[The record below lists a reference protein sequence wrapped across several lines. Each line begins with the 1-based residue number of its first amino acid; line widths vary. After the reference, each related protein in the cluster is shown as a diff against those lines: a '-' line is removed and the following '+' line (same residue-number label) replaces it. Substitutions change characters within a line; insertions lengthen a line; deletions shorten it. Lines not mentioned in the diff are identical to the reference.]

1 MKVKHWMVKEVITVS
16 PGASLEEAIQLM
28 KRHAI
33 RHLPVAEG
41 GKLLGLVTES
51 SIRQYAR
58 PEELSRAV
66 REVMILN
73 PITVSPEATIDEAAR
88 LIYRYKIGGLPVVEN
103 HRLVGIITI
112 TDLLEAFIEL
122 MGLLRSSSRVD
133 VIPKEPEG
141 LDGVL
146 EIIREHGGRV
156 ISIGMDVEPGGEKVY
171 YIRLEKMPV
180 EPLASALEVAGHRVI
195 SVVD

>member
-1 MKVKHWMVKEVITVS
+1 
-16 PGASLEEAIQLM
+16 M

>member
-16 PGASLEEAIQLM
+16 PEESLEEAVRLM
-28 KRHAI
+28 ERHAI
-33 RHLPVAEG
+33 RHLPVTEG
-41 GKLLGLVTES
+41 DRLLGFLTES
-51 SIRQYAR
+51 TIRQYTR
-58 PEELSRAV
+58 PGELSRPV
-66 REVMILN
+66 REVMIQN

-88 LIYRYKIGGLPVVEN
+88 IIYRHKIGGLPVVEKG
-103 HRLVGIITI
+103 RLVGIITI

-146 EIIREHGGRV
+146 EIIRAHGGRV
-156 ISIGMDVEPGGEKVY
+156 ISIGMDVDPCGERVY

-195 SVVD
+195 AVVD

>member
-33 RHLPVAEG
+33 RHLPVAES

-88 LIYRYKIGGLPVVEN
+88 LIYRHKIGGLPVVEN
-103 HRLVGIITI
+103 NRLVGIITI

-156 ISIGMDVEPGGEKVY
+156 ISIGMDVEPGGERIY
-171 YIRLEKMPV
+171 YIRLERMPV